1 MPSRFSLFRIG
12 AACCVAAACVALP
25 AQAQSLPDDPLTEL
39 LRSQGLLGGRT
50 GSEPTMPMIGPLNMS
65 GLVMHAMGFLGTPYR
80 LGGNSVDQ
88 GFDCSGFVQTAFK
101 LSLGVLL
108 PRRAAEQAH
117 ATQSIEKTELQP
129 GDLVFFNT
137 LGRAFSHVG
146 IYIGEGRFIHSPRSG
161 SEVRVENMAERYWQA
176 RFNGARRV
184 ESGASS
190 ATSTWLA
197 R

>member
-1 MPSRFSLFRIG
+1 MSRLTSRLSALFL
-12 AACCVAAACVALP
+12 ALTCSVS
-25 AQAQSLPDDPLTEL
+25 AVQAQSADDPLTEL
-39 LRSQGLLGGRT
+39 LRSQGLISSGRS
-50 GSEPTMPMIGPLNMS
+50 GAEATMAMIAPLNMS
-65 GLVMHAMGFLGTPYR
+65 SLVMHAMGFLGTPYR
-80 LGGNSVDQ
+80 LGGSSAED

-108 PRRAAEQAH
+108 PRRASEQAH
-117 ATQSIEKTELQP
+117 ATQKVEKSELQP

-161 SEVRVENMAERYWQA
+161 AQVRVDSMGERYWQA

-184 ESGASS
+184 GLSLADAS
-190 ATSTWLA
+190 AWLA